1 MGGAAIGV
9 ERDRNCQNQAPLGP
23 PFFSVLTFA
32 SGGTLIDQGGNRGYA
47 PGQKGI
53 GLGGWK
59 QDAPGRYNAN
69 TTTLIFFDTAAHLP
83 VTPGFLEGAQTVSQ
97 RIDLVDANAF
107 NAVASSQFFDTAARS
122 YRSGCATAV
131 GRRFQ

>member
-1 MGGAAIGV
+1 LRNRAEFNALRQLV
-9 ERDRNCQNQAPLGP
+9 RD
-23 PFFSVLTFA
+23 VLHA
-32 SGGTLIDQGGNRGYA
+32 VNGDIHA